1 MAEKNKKIALLS
13 ASLATAIIFIF
24 LIFNYTALSE
34 KKENKEEKMP
44 ASNLEIEK
52 IKTSYSLPQNQQ
64 NQFKQTF
71 IDPFIKQSSFSFL
84 SDNPLSDKS
93 QESLPVQEKKAMN
106 DEEYFKIA
114 YPDYYIG
121 YLNAMAKMMED
132 NGYPIN
138 ADEKQFASE
147 EKIIAFLNKY
157 IDYLAAQGA
166 ITEGQ
171 KIGFKFGVN
180 NTLPELNE
188 KEKQA
193 KSISQIYIKKSIEK
207 LAWVAF
213 GEKACA
219 IVSCFWIGAPKPI
232 GANLWAPCCNC
243 GWNCGKH
250 GCWFVPDCGVGG
262 CQINT
267 GCINGVCGYANS
279 SIWDPMGGICGC
291 G

>member
-1 MAEKNKKIALLS
+1 MAEKNKKNALLS
-13 ASLATAIIFIF
+13 AFLATAIIFIF
-24 LIFNYTALSE
+24 LIFNYAASPE
-34 KKENKEEKMP
+34 KKESKEEKKP
-44 ASNLEIEK
+44 ASSLEK

-71 IDPFIKQSSFSFL
+71 IDPFIKQTDFSFL
-84 SDNPLSDKS
+84 SDKS
-93 QESLPVQEKKAMN
+93 QKSLSIQGKKAMS

-114 YPDYYIG
+114 YPDYYIE

-132 NGYPIN
+132 NGYQAG
-138 ADEKQFASE
+138 ADEKQFTSE

-188 KEKQA
+188 KERQA

-207 LAWVAF
+207 LAWVTF

-219 IVSCFWIGAPKPI
+219 IVGCFWIGAPKPI
-232 GANLWAPCCNC
+232 GANLWAPCCRCGYNC
-243 GWNCGKH
+243 GSH

-262 CQINT
+262 CMINQ
-267 GCINGVCGYANS
+267 GCTNGVCGYANS